1 MTIKLG
7 PFELDRPIGRGG
19 MGEVWSGRHVEQ
31 DVPVAIKVLT
41 REGARHEAFADAF
54 RNEVLSIARLHHPGI
69 IMVLDYGVIEPRTAI
84 SSGGRL
90 VEASPFIAMEL
101 ARYGSLRE
109 YMGSLRWPE
118 LKAVLLT
125 ILDALAHAHARGVI
139 HRDLKPQN
147 ILLGCGE
154 ANAIKLTDFGLAH
167 TSKRDDEERSD
178 EVEAGWGTPAYMA
191 PEQFRGLWRDYGPWT
206 DLYALG
212 CMAFELA
219 TGDVPFTGSSK
230 WTLGRGHILGDIP
243 RMFARFPVP
252 SGFDGWVVRL
262 LQKDP
267 HHRFVRA
274 ADAALALL
282 ALGDVENS
290 TVHDRQVFTGRF
302 GAIESEIIPEQDV
315 AIAYLTRAVDS
326 SRLEAELEEDARAHG
341 AGEGL
346 QERIVSRESGAF
358 MGPARRDGEN
368 TQVFVGAR
376 GRAIATD
383 EYATVLDSGPSF
395 IGDVEGA
402 SELDEG
408 FVPQATVEELVVPS
422 VVSSPPV
429 PLSWRRRSTAPASL
443 RLAGAGLGL
452 FGLRELPIVGRDAE
466 RDMLWQ
472 VLREVHDTG
481 QPRAVVLRGVSGVGK
496 SKLARWF
503 CARAHELGSAT
514 VFKAVHSPMRAP
526 VDGLMPMFSRH
537 LRTFG
542 LEREATFERAR
553 RYLERRWVQE
563 PAEWELLT
571 DIISPEAGFDLEQGM
586 VSIGPSQRVYSH
598 KQRHAV
604 LLRLLEREAED
615 RPLILWMDDVQWG
628 AEAAIFAKRLIEE
641 AENLPEALP
650 VVVLMTVR
658 DDALE
663 VDSLEAMILD
673 QICRSHYCYS
683 VELSELTR
691 ENVDELIHELLALE
705 PELAEQVMERARGNP
720 LFIAQLVGELVSADK
735 LEVGATG
742 FRLKSHEVLS
752 LPDDLHELW
761 QARLARVLAKYGDEQ
776 QVCLEVGSALGV
788 EVSFVEWVNACKH
801 CSTTIEHAL
810 YDELFARGI
819 LVQTRDGWAF
829 AHGLLRESLER
840 SARDAGRWEQVNRAC
855 ATMVLSVYQPGV
867 HDYYERCA
875 RHLLEAREYQQ
886 ALEPMYFASR
896 SRVEVSDF
904 DVALRWLD
912 ERDRLIAVLGLAESD
927 ARRGM
932 GDLLR
937 ASIADHQG
945 HYLDA
950 RRWAVCVIDAAREHG
965 WKHLYA
971 RAHVAAAFATLH
983 RGATEEAESLFA
995 VAMTSDPHVQLDRPS
1010 QIQLDAEI
1018 GLARVAQRRG
1028 ELRTASERFHNAMRW
1043 AELLS
1048 DQLAIATC
1056 LNGLGDV
1063 ARQARD
1069 LEVARERAQRALA
1082 ITEELGNHILIA
1094 DCYNDLS
1101 EIERLEGDYERAAE
1115 YANRAAGLYRS
1126 VGSTQ
1131 SRRARRNIAYIDMFR
1146 GNYDAALAL
1155 FSELAEHFRQNH
1167 DFGQLSLV
1175 VVGMLPCLAALGRVP
1190 ELRAQLSLTDR
1201 LLSSTSRRDDDVWVA
1216 CDIAAK
1222 LLDARGFGADAERVR
1237 EVARRYAP
1245 SMGE

>member
-31 DVPVAIKVLT
+31 DIPVAIKVLT

-69 IMVLDYGVIEPRTAI
+69 IMLLDYGVIEPRTAI
-84 SSGGRL
+84 SSSGRL

-154 ANAIKLTDFGLAH
+154 ADAIKLTDFGLAH
-167 TSKRDDEERSD
+167 TSVSDDEERSD

-219 TGDVPFTGSSK
+219 TGDVPFTGNSK
-230 WTLGRGHILGDIP
+230 WTLGRGHIMGEIP
-243 RMFARFPVP
+243 RMFPRFPVP
-252 SGFDGWVVRL
+252 SGFEGWVVRL
-262 LQKDP
+262 LQKEP

-290 TVHDRQVFTGRF
+290 SEHDRQVFTGRF
-302 GAIESEIIPEQDV
+302 GSVESEIIPEQD
-315 AIAYLTRAVDS
+315 AALAYLTQAVDS
-326 SRLEAELEEDARAHG
+326 SLLEAELEQDARAHQS
-341 AGEGL
+341 GEGL
-346 QERIVSRESGAF
+346 QDRIVSRESGMF
-358 MGPARRDGEN
+358 MVPERREGSPA
-368 TQVFVGAR
+368 QIFVGEP

-383 EYATVLDSGPSF
+383 EYAATVLESGPSF
-395 IGDVEGA
+395 IEDIVDEFEEGVA
-402 SELDEG
+402 
-408 FVPQATVEELVVPS
+408 PQATLEEFIVPS
-422 VVSSPPV
+422 VVNSPPV
-429 PLSWRRRSTAPASL
+429 PLSWRRRSTVPASL

-452 FGLRELPIVGRDAE
+452 FGLRELRLVGRDAE

-481 QPRAVVLRGVSGVGK
+481 QPRAVVLRGSSGVGK

-542 LEREATFERAR
+542 LGREATFERTR
-553 RYLERRWVQE
+553 RYLERLWVQE

-571 DIISPEAGFDLEQGM
+571 DIISPEVDLEREQGM
-586 VSIGPSQRVYSH
+586 ASIGSYQRAYSPQ
-598 KQRHAV
+598 QRHAV
-604 LLRLLEREAED
+604 LLRMLEREAED
-615 RPLILWMDDVQWG
+615 RPLILWMDDIQWG
-628 AEAAIFAKRLIEE
+628 AEAALFAKRLIEE
-641 AENLPEALP
+641 AENHPEALP

-663 VDSLEAMILD
+663 ADSLEAMILD
-673 QICRSHYCYS
+673 QIGTSNHCYT
-683 VELSELTR
+683 VGLSEL
-691 ENVDELIHELLALE
+691 EQGSVDELIHELLALE
-705 PELAEQVMERARGNP
+705 PGLARQIMERARGNP
-720 LFIAQLVGELVSADK
+720 LFVAQLVGELVSADK

-742 FRLKSHEVLS
+742 FQLKSDEVLS

-761 QARLARVLAKYGDEQ
+761 RARLARVLSKYGDEQ
-776 QVCLEVGSALGV
+776 QICLEVGCALGV

-801 CSTTIEHAL
+801 CSTTIEHSL

-855 ATMVLSVYQPGV
+855 ATMILSVYQPGFQ
-867 HDYYERCA
+867 DYYERCA

-896 SRVEVSDF
+896 ARVEISDF
-904 DVALRWLD
+904 DAALAWLD
-912 ERDRLIAVLGLAESD
+912 ERDRLIAVLGLADSD

-945 HYLDA
+945 SYLDA
-950 RRWAVCVIDAAREHG
+950 RRWAVSVIDAARAHG

-971 RAHVAAAFATLH
+971 RAHIAAAFATLH
-983 RGATEEAESLFA
+983 RGATEEAESLFE
-995 VAMTSDPHVQLDRPS
+995 VARATDQHQHLEGPS
-1010 QIQLDAEI
+1010 QVQLDAEI

-1028 ELRTASERFHNAMRW
+1028 ELRTAAERFGNAKQW
-1043 AELLS
+1043 AELIS
-1048 DQLAIATC
+1048 DRLAVATC

-1069 LEVARERAQRALA
+1069 LSAARERARRALE

-1101 EIERLEGDYERAAE
+1101 EVERLEGDYERAAE
-1115 YANRAAGLYRS
+1115 YANKAAALYKS

-1131 SRRARRNIAYIDMFR
+1131 SRRARRNIAYIEMFR
-1146 GNYDAALAL
+1146 GNYEVALGL
-1155 FSELAEHFRQNH
+1155 FTALAEHFRRNH

-1175 VVGMLPCLAALGRVP
+1175 VVGMLPCLAALERVP

-1201 LLSSTSRRDDDVWVA
+1201 LLSSTSRRDDDVWIA
-1216 CDIAAK
+1216 CDIAAR
-1222 LLDARGFGADAERVR
+1222 LLDARGFTADAERVR